1 MDRIT
6 GMPEERIMTGSYRH
20 CDPDDRHIT
29 LHDCHAEKMS
39 FHNGILSFV
48 FPDGFWITQYHSLN
62 DSGNTVRTNSS
73 QVDFQ
78 IVNGEIE
85 GIEIYVFSKN
95 RKGKIIRDEWEPLDM
110 A

>member
-29 LHDCHAEKMS
+29 LHDCHAEKM
-39 FHNGILSFV
+39 
-48 FPDGFWITQYHSLN
+48 
-62 DSGNTVRTNSS
+62 R
-73 QVDFQ
+73 